1 MTDSPA
7 SHRADEPS
15 RRRRLFNALESN
27 MMAAT
32 QLFRGPDTLD
42 KALQL
47 LNEQLG
53 IDENAP
59 DFSTGSSRAREA
71 ATVARPSE
79 NYARAIVYAPDMDGQ
94 ADCGEIVW
102 APVQLNNA
110 EEAPKERAVVV
121 VGRQRQTLLGLLIS
135 QRKEHRNEP
144 NWEPIGANSY
154 SSEREPSWVRIDRV
168 IEVPES
174 GIRRGGAVMP
184 QKRFEIIAA
193 RLREEHNWS

>member
-15 RRRRLFNALESN
+15 RRRKFVNALESN
-27 MMAAT
+27 MLAAT

-53 IDENAP
+53 IDQNAP
-59 DFSTGSSRAREA
+59 DFSPGRSRPREA
-71 ATVARPSE
+71 AVVARPSE

-94 ADCGEIVW
+94 ADSGEIVW
-102 APVQLNNA
+102 APVRLTNSDGT
-110 EEAPKERAVVV
+110 PKERAVVV

-135 QRKEHRNEP
+135 HRTEHQNEP
-144 NWEPIGANSY
+144 NWVPIGATSY
-154 SSEREPSWVRIDRV
+154 SRERVPSWVRIDRV

-174 GIRRGGAVMP
+174 GIRRAGAVLP
-184 QKRFEIIAA
+184 QKRFDIIAA
-193 RLREEHNWS
+193 RLRKEHNWS